1 MSEFEFFTP
10 RAVENEQRNR
20 FDPELVPQTQPAAF
34 ALAFGMQIFEDCVAG
49 FGGQQDFA
57 LDFRVDGAD
66 FIFDYVFGKL
76 NFSISPFSLL
86 WSFSIKM
93 KSNVRPYFCMMALQ
107 YLRMAALSSFS
118 SCARLISDAFLL
130 VFSISSKRL
139 ILRLYLAFIAGK
151 EMSKSTPLGKSW

>member
-1 MSEFEFFTP
+1 MNSETVLTQNLCHRRSQRRLHWPLECRFLKIVSQAS
-10 RAVENEQRNR
+10 AVNGIL
-20 FDPELVPQTQPAAF
+20 PLT
-34 ALAFGMQIFEDCVAG
+34 FGSTVRTLYLIMFSESSI
-49 FGGQQDFA
+49 
-57 LDFRVDGAD
+57 
-66 FIFDYVFGKL
+66 
-76 NFSISPFSLL
+76 FSISPFSLL

-118 SCARLISDAFLL
+118 SCDRLISSMFSL

-151 EMSKSTPLGKSW
+151 ETSKSTPLGKSW